1 MRTKLALLSVLAALT
16 VTFLV
21 LPAALAGPVPTSST
35 LAHVAVGGASLK
47 TIRTNT
53 TAVAVAGYEGAS
65 LNGSITQLNASW
77 TQPAVTCTS
86 QNASALFGALLA
98 NNKTIQ
104 VAGTGVTC
112 TSGVASSYGW
122 YDFNN
127 TNASIVTHI
136 SQATLPVPAGSVV
149 RVAIHAA
156 GGSAIMTIT
165 VGTHHF
171 SRTIP
176 FTGKDF
182 LGAVGLLGYP
192 GTAGSVRP
200 LADFGSVGFGVG
212 FSKVAGTNDMKLSGK
227 TLAIGAMP
235 YVFDVTMKDR
245 AHKTQAVPTP
255 LVSGNSSFKVIWKS
269 AT

>member
-1 MRTKLALLSVLAALT
+1 MRTNVALLSVLAALT
-16 VTFLV
+16 VTFLL
-21 LPAALAGPVPTSST
+21 LPAALAGPVPTAATSLT
-35 LAHVAVGGASLK
+35 VGGPTL
-47 TIRTNT
+47 TIIHSNAT
-53 TAVAVAGYEGAS
+53 AVAGYEGAT

-77 TQPAVTCTS
+77 TQPAANCTK

-127 TNASIVTHI
+127 SNASTVTHI
-136 SQATLPVPAGSVV
+136 SSTTLPVSAGSVV
-149 RVAIHAA
+149 RVTMHAA
-156 GGSAIMTIT
+156 GGSAILTIT

-182 LGAVGLLGYP
+182 LGSVGVLGYP
-192 GTAGSVRP
+192 GTNGSVRP
-200 LADFGSVGFGVG
+200 LANFGSVGFGVG
-212 FSKVAGTNDMKLSGK
+212 FSKVAGTNDLKVAGK

-235 YVFDVTMKDR
+235 YVIEVTMKDK
-245 AHKTQAVPTP
+245 AKKTQAVVTP
-255 LVSGNSSFKVIWKS
+255 LVSSNSSFKVIWKS

>member
-1 MRTKLALLSVLAALT
+1 MRTNVALLSVLAALT

-21 LPAALAGPVPTSST
+21 LPAALAGPVPTAS
-35 LAHVAVGGASLK
+35 AVGNLPVGTTSLTTIHSNAS
-47 TIRTNT
+47 
-53 TAVAVAGYEGAS
+53 AVAGYEGAS
-65 LNGSITQLNASW
+65 LNGSIAQLNASW
-77 TQPAVTCTS
+77 TQPSVNCTK
-86 QNASALFGALLA
+86 QNASALFAALLA

-112 TSGVASSYGW
+112 TSGVASSYAW

-136 SQATLPVPAGSVV
+136 SQTTLPVPAGSVV
-149 RVAIHAA
+149 RVTMHAA

-182 LGAVGLLGYP
+182 LGDVGLLGYP
-192 GTAGSVRP
+192 GTNGSVRP
-200 LADFGSVGFGVG
+200 LANFGSVGFGVG
-212 FSKVAGTNDMKLSGK
+212 FSKVAGTNDLKVSGK

-235 YVFDVTMKDR
+235 YVFEVTMKD
-245 AHKTQAVPTP
+245 AKHKTQAVPTP
-255 LVSGNSSFKVIWKS
+255 LVSSNTSFKVLWKS